1 MSNIPTECEGFLT
14 AKSMKPQEVL
24 TTLQLETLLG
34 KYIAKNGQ
42 VNPQFS
48 KQVNLLSETDKKKV
62 WREVKVRELDK
73 QRNHVREQYLS
84 LQRQAAQF
92 ELMRQAAELPIVVES
107 SVVESSVAESSVVE
121 LLTETALS
129 DYPDNPDDD
138 LDDDLNDADTDDESD
153 EKEEPT
159 SKRRGPGR
167 GPRIMWTEDEWEKI
181 AETVYSMRRNRPIP
195 ALVKLVNRAMKQMP
209 AERRRKLQGVNNLKP
224 LIDRLLKIGVEEKT
238 KAEEYDRYR
247 SQIQQ
252 MGKIPTREEI
262 ISTLTD
268 EELNQVKLRV
278 STLDFDNVNIAWKD
292 KILANLTDEE
302 ILTRFSQTVL
312 DNQTPAQLMEMVDPE
327 VVLNC
332 LPFPK
337 VFGFVA
343 EHCMESI
350 GQFSSLFT
358 AQPVFKQMRP
368 PTAFK
373 QPEVAPTRAPQAPT
387 TPAIPKVVRVEK
399 PKVTI
404 IGLKGDQEQ
413 RVLQELGNRCDFTF
427 IESDAKSK
435 SIPDGQDVIVLWANF
450 TSHCFQSKAKAKAKA
465 KATNGTRLIT
475 HHGGLGEMI
484 KTIKKV
490 INGEIVQPTRPGS
503 GVGVN

>member
-1 MSNIPTECEGFLT
+1 
-14 AKSMKPQEVL
+14 
-24 TTLQLETLLG
+24 
-34 KYIAKNGQ
+34 
-42 VNPQFS
+42 
-48 KQVNLLSETDKKKV
+48 
-62 WREVKVRELDK
+62 
-73 QRNHVREQYLS
+73 
-84 LQRQAAQF
+84 
-92 ELMRQAAELPIVVES
+92 
-107 SVVESSVAESSVVE
+107 
-121 LLTETALS
+121 
-129 DYPDNPDDD
+129 
-138 LDDDLNDADTDDESD
+138 
-153 EKEEPT
+153 
-159 SKRRGPGR
+159 
-167 GPRIMWTEDEWEKI
+167 MWTEDEWEKI

-224 LIDRLLKIGVEEKT
+224 LIDRLLRIGVEEKT

-302 ILTRFSQTVL
+302 ILARFSQTVL

-404 IGLKGDQEQ
+404 IGLKGDQENKVSQ
-413 RVLQELGNRCDFTF
+413 KLGNYNLTF
-427 IESDAKSK
+427 IESEAKSK

-450 TSHCFQSKAKAKAKA
+450 TSHCHQSKAKAQAI
-465 KATNGTRLIT
+465 NGTKLIT
-475 HHGGLGEMI
+475 HFGGTDKMI